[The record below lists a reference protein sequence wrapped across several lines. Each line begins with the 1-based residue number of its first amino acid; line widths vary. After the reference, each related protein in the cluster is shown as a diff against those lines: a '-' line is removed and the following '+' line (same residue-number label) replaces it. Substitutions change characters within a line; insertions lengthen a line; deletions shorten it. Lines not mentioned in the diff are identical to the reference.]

1 MIRTLAALLVAALP
15 LQEDLEKRRDAL
27 AARLEAVRGLRFK
40 TPLRLREGTRREYA
54 AYVLDNARRA
64 YGGDLAAAEKGLKA
78 LGFFPARLRLDL
90 ALTLHAGLGVKV
102 FCSGGEIILLDRQAG
117 DEWILNKMDLG
128 LVDQHFAPDVAPT
141 YDAQMAFAALRL
153 GDAEV
158 VKHRLRH
165 PEKFPPGYR
174 NGVAREVETWER
186 EESRLASMVVPRFF
200 VRSGD
205 FPWRRGAVFALT
217 LHEEGGFRKLDEAF
231 GRPPVSTEQILHP
244 EKYFQ
249 GEAPVEI
256 DGAPAEAFLAARGYR
271 AIYRTVLGELGATLF
286 LETHLPRREGPVA
299 AGGWAGDTLAV
310 FEKDGAAPLVLW
322 ATEWDTEAEAAAF
335 EKDVVEALRAWGDPP
350 AGTVRSAARR
360 KTSVPVLLSVPD
372 DLSEKLLE
380 EVWKSARRRGA
391 RRDTYGE

>member
-1 MIRTLAALLVAALP
+1 MTRTLAALLVAAFP

-40 TPLRLREGTRREYA
+40 KPLGIREGTRREYA
-54 AYVLDNARRA
+54 AYVLENARRA

-78 LGFFPARLRLDL
+78 LGFFPARLRLEL

-102 FCSGGEIILLDRQAG
+102 FCSGGEIVLLDRQAG

-128 LVDQHFAPDVAPT
+128 LVDQHYAPEVAPI

-165 PEKFPPGYR
+165 PEKFPPDYLAELHR
-174 NGVAREVETWER
+174 QVEAWER

-200 VRSGD
+200 VRSAD

-217 LHEEGGFRKLDEAF
+217 LYLDGGFRRLDEAF

-244 EKYFQ
+244 EKYLQ
-249 GEAPVEI
+249 GEPPVDI
-256 DGAPAEAFLAARGYR
+256 DCSPAEGFLASRGYR
-271 AIYRTVLGELGATLF
+271 RAYRTVLGELGATLF
-286 LETHLPRREGPVA
+286 LETHLPRRDPGG
-299 AGGWAGDTLAV
+299 AGWGGDTLAV
-310 FEKDGAAPLVLW
+310 FEKEDAPPLILW
-322 ATEWDTEAEAAAF
+322 ATEWDTEAQAAAF
-335 EKDVVEALRAWGDPP
+335 EREAAEALRAWGEAPP
-350 AGTVRSAARR
+350 GTIRSAARR
-360 KTSVPVLLSVPD
+360 KTSVPLLLSVPEAWAGD
-372 DLSEKLLE
+372 LLE
-380 EVWKSARRRGA
+380 EVWKGARRRGPK
-391 RRDTYGE
+391 RETYGE